1 MGIMRI
7 GVNSIVLILL
17 LLILTVAFGLIT
29 VNTYKSNYK
38 AQNLLRIDPLENN
51 SLSMETI
58 GPILADADLWMLGDS
73 RIGRWDRNLLSGDIK
88 VANLGIEGQTSS
100 QVYYRFKN
108 YLEIDTP
115 RLVLVEVGINEL
127 KVIGLDKKLSNS
139 ITVNFYGNIE
149 AMISLCAEN
158 DIQMILINVFPV
170 GKMELLRRL
179 VWNSTVNEIIKEVN
193 DKLKSYCD
201 NNHVFYFD
209 AYTLL
214 AGNGETVN
222 PQYQADFL
230 HINRKGY
237 EVLSLELI
245 KQINKITG
253 K

>member
-1 MGIMRI
+1 MKMG
-7 GVNSIVLILL
+7 VTSIVLILL
-17 LLILTVAFGLIT
+17 LLILIVAFSLFT
-29 VNTYKSNYK
+29 LNTFKNNYK
-38 AQNLLRIDPLENN
+38 AQSLFKIDPLENS
-51 SLSMETI
+51 SLRIETI
-58 GPILADADLWMLGDS
+58 NTVLSDADIWMVGDS
-73 RIGRWDRNLLSGDIK
+73 RIGRWDQDFLTGDVK
-88 VANLGIEGQTSS
+88 FANLGIDGQTSS

-115 RLVLVEVGINEL
+115 ELVIVEVGINEL
-127 KVIGLDKKLSNS
+127 KVIGLDKNLTKS
-139 ITVNFYGNIE
+139 ITDNYYGNIE

-179 VWNSTVNEIIKEVN
+179 VWNSSVNEIIKEVN

-214 AGNGETVN
+214 SANSETVN
-222 PQYQADFL
+222 PEYQADFL

-237 EVLSLELI
+237 EVLSRELI
-245 KQINKITG
+245 KQINKIAG